1 MAVRAV
7 LSAATRPALL
17 TGGVVALHLVM
28 AGLFA
33 CRRPERDRAPLHT
46 WMSALPSLVL
56 GALVTIGSGDRI
68 GPLAAALFVLGA
80 LGAVASMLTLG
91 RSFAVLPGARA
102 LVVRGPYRVVRHPMY
117 ASELLMFAALVAPLG
132 APRALVALVL
142 AALALALRIRA
153 EEHVLAVLPG
163 HGAYR
168 QQVPFRLV
176 PGLW

>member
-1 MAVRAV
+1 M

-102 LVVRGPYRVVRHPMY
+102 LV
-117 ASELLMFAALVAPLG
+117 
-132 APRALVALVL
+132 
-142 AALALALRIRA
+142 
-153 EEHVLAVLPG
+153 
-163 HGAYR
+163 
-168 QQVPFRLV
+168 
-176 PGLW
+176 